1 MCSMSILILIAN
13 LTIHSQIYGLELR
26 TLILERFHNQVNHR
40 NYHRT
45 YSAISENHIGITQE
59 EVQEYVSKCT
69 ACAINTS
76 IKEKTDMVPIVS
88 RAPWKHI
95 QIDLIDF
102 HDFAESNDGFAWLLT
117 CICTFSK
124 FLIAVP
130 MKNK

>member
-59 EVQEYVSKCT
+59 EVQEYVSK
-69 ACAINTS
+69 
-76 IKEKTDMVPIVS
+76 
-88 RAPWKHI
+88 
-95 QIDLIDF
+95 
-102 HDFAESNDGFAWLLT
+102 
-117 CICTFSK
+117 
-124 FLIAVP
+124 
-130 MKNK
+130 